1 MDEQAINRT
10 HNLFHHSNS
19 ASVMAIVIMNS
30 THEGHRDNEFKQR
43 TESRKTSP
51 ACLFI
56 HHIRGLL
63 PIISNKYNSTNYKR

>member
-1 MDEQAINRT
+1 VMTDDNMASPTTREATQSKQSAASTTSIMR
-10 HNLFHHSNS
+10 SNS
-19 ASVMAIVIMNS
+19 I
-30 THEGHRDNEFKQR
+30 ER
-43 TESRKTSP
+43 TKTGP